1 MFTTLIVQPLYNLL
15 VASYNFLGHDLG
27 FAILALTVLLRIVLY
42 PLAQA
47 AMKSQLALQE
57 IQPKLKA
64 LQEQHR
70 ENREALARAT
80 MSLYREHKVNPFSSC
95 LPVLIQLPFFIGIYM
110 ALQRAL
116 HGSSFELLYPFVA
129 HPGTL
134 NGVAFGFLPLASP
147 SIPLAVIAAIAQWW
161 QARMLVTRRPPPAAA
176 TRSGKDEDMLALM
189 NKQMTVLM
197 PIMTAVIGATLPSGL
212 SLYWLVSTVLQ
223 GLQQRWL
230 FQKQQSKPAAS

>member
-15 VASYNFLGHDLG
+15 VASYNVLGHDLG
-27 FAILALTVLLRIVLY
+27 FAILALTVFLRILLY
-42 PLAQA
+42 PLAQM
-47 AMKSQLALQE
+47 AMKSQLALQV

-80 MSLYREHKVNPFSSC
+80 MALYREHKVNPFSSC
-95 LPVLIQLPFFIGIYM
+95 LPVLIQLPFFIGIYA

-134 NGVAFGFLPLASP
+134 NGIAFGFLPLGSA
-147 SIPLAVIAAIAQWW
+147 SIPLAIIAGVAQWW
-161 QARMLVTRRPPPAAA
+161 QARMLVMQRPTPSVAARA
-176 TRSGKDEDMLALM
+176 GKDEDMLALM
-189 NKQMTVLM
+189 NKQMTILM
-197 PIMTAVIGATLPSGL
+197 PIMTVVIGATLPSGL
-212 SLYWLVSTVLQ
+212 SLYWFASTVLQ
-223 GLQQRWL
+223 GLQQQWL
-230 FQKQQSKPAAS
+230 FHQQQPKPASS